1 MVCLESL
8 CKVLGVLRKMI
19 SNGSWGSRK
28 VGKSKVI
35 TRLDFCHW
43 KTDSRANSLLTKLC
57 WKGRDRGRFSSTPFC
72 FIWKIVKYASVN
84 SIRGWMQWEKVA
96 ADWDVTVGAKKPH
109 QVARSKL
116 NSKRDKRA
124 KKLRF
129 QTYMF
134 GTLRYFGE
142 GQMTSWIK
150 ISRRVMEKHKLE
162 GRFFRVMENIWLGG
176 GDRF

>member
-57 WKGRDRGRFSSTPFC
+57 WKGRDRGEVQFYSILFYLKNCEICICEFHPRMNAVGESGGWLRRHSGRQKASPGRKKQTQLQEGQESQ
-72 FIWKIVKYASVN
+72 KIKVPNIHVWNLKIFWWGPNDLLNKDFDKGDGNINLRGGFQSDGEYLVG
-84 SIRGWMQWEKVA
+84 RGW
-96 ADWDVTVGAKKPH
+96 
-109 QVARSKL
+109 
-116 NSKRDKRA
+116 
-124 KKLRF
+124 
-129 QTYMF
+129 
-134 GTLRYFGE
+134 
-142 GQMTSWIK
+142 
-150 ISRRVMEKHKLE
+150 
-162 GRFFRVMENIWLGG
+162 
-176 GDRF
+176 

>member
-1 MVCLESL
+1 MACLESL

-57 WKGRDRGRFSSTPFC
+57 WKGRDRGEVQFYSILFYL
-72 FIWKIVKYASVN
+72 KIVKYASVN
-84 SIRGWMQWEKVA
+84 SIRLWMQWEKVA

-129 QTYMF
+129 QIYVWK
-134 GTLRYFGE
+134 
-142 GQMTSWIK
+142 MTSWIK
-150 ISRRVMEKHKLE
+150 ISTRVMEKHKLE
-162 GRFFRVMENIWLGG
+162 GRFFRVMENIWLRG

>member
-1 MVCLESL
+1 M
-8 CKVLGVLRKMI
+8 
-19 SNGSWGSRK
+19 
-28 VGKSKVI
+28 
-35 TRLDFCHW
+35 
-43 KTDSRANSLLTKLC
+43 
-57 WKGRDRGRFSSTPFC
+57 
-72 FIWKIVKYASVN
+72 
-84 SIRGWMQWEKVA
+84 
-96 ADWDVTVGAKKPH
+96 GAKKPH

-129 QTYMF
+129 QTYVF
-134 GTLRYFGE
+134 GRYFGE
-142 GQMTSWIK
+142 GQMTSSIK

>member
-57 WKGRDRGRFSSTPFC
+57 WKGRDRGEVQFYSILFYLKKRF
-72 FIWKIVKYASVN
+72 VKYASVN

-124 KKLRF
+124 KKFRF
-129 QTYMF
+129 QTYVWNLKIF
-134 GTLRYFGE
+134 WWGPNDLLNKDFDEGDGE
-142 GQMTSWIK
+142 T
-150 ISRRVMEKHKLE
+150 
-162 GRFFRVMENIWLGG
+162 
-176 GDRF
+176 

>member
-1 MVCLESL
+1 MVRLGSL

-57 WKGRDRGRFSSTPFC
+57 WKGRDRGRFSSSPFC

-129 QTYMF
+129 QTYMS
-134 GTLRYFGE
+134 GRYLFWWGPNDLLNKDFDEGNWETSTWREVFQSDGE
-142 GQMTSWIK
+142 YL
-150 ISRRVMEKHKLE
+150 V
-162 GRFFRVMENIWLGG
+162 GRGW
-176 GDRF
+176 